1 MLEYYEFKGIRIN
14 DAFKAIS
21 MKDILQRLD
30 KKVTRVLKA

>member
-1 MLEYYEFKGIRIN
+1 MLEHYEFKGISIK